1 MVYPAAHN
9 YFTVHW
15 GNSGASGD
23 EGQFGLRFDGPF
35 PSAGAEITEAA
46 KVATFWTTGTAAMPA
61 QRLLKQVKIARI
73 MPNGEYDP
81 VVAPLV
87 YNYSPVVAGAGPSEG
102 IKPLQSAFVV
112 TLLTGAL
119 SGLAHKG
126 RIYLPAMSYAFD
138 ADGRWSLA
146 QVNACCNALSA
157 MLSDLDGGPLG
168 QLTIFSKGNA
178 AIPGGASRPVTGI
191 QADNKPDVQR
201 RRAAQQPSSKG
212 TVYNVT

>member
-1 MVYPAAHN
+1 MVYPSAHN

-15 GNSGASGD
+15 RNSGASGD
-23 EGQFGLRFDGPF
+23 EGQFGLRFAGAF
-35 PSAGAEITEAA
+35 PAAGAEITEAA
-46 KVATFWTTGTAAMPA
+46 KVSTFWTTAVAGMPG
-61 QRLLKQVKIARI
+61 QRLLDRVKIARI
-73 MPNGEYDP
+73 MPNGDYDP
-81 VVAPLV
+81 VVPPLV
-87 YNYSPVVAGAGPSEG
+87 YNYAPAVVGTGPNEG

-126 RIYLPAMSYAFD
+126 RIYLPALSYALD
-138 ADGRWSLA
+138 ADGRWALS

-168 QLTIFSKGNA
+168 DLSVFSKGNA
-178 AIPGGASRPVTGI
+178 AIPGGAVRPVTQI

-201 RRAAQQPSSKG
+201 RRAAQMPSSKG
-212 TVYNVT
+212 NVYNIL